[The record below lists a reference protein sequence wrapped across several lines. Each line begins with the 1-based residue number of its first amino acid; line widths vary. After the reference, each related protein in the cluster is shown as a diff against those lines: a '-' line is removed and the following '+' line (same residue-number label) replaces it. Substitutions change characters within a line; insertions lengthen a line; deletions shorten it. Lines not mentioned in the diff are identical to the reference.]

1 MDFSK
6 LHGKPKKFTIGKE
19 LPVEDQ
25 MEVEMYPLSIE
36 DLHLADFS
44 GNLSQVE
51 QLDKIQTLLSKML
64 RTPKE
69 DIGKWDS
76 GYFEDLTNAAM
87 QRLNVTDEK
96 QERIKKMLAEK
107 KQNG

>member
-6 LHGKPKKFTIGKE
+6 LHGRPRKFTIGKD

-36 DLHLADFS
+36 DLPMADFS
-44 GNLSQVE
+44 GTLTTDE
-51 QLDKIQTLLSKML
+51 QLKKITALLAKML
-64 RTPKE
+64 RIKE
-69 DIGKWDS
+69 EEILQFDA